1 MKIHLSLSTKIL
13 SLALLNLLLLGAT
26 LVGLA
31 GVQLQNL
38 SSLLLAPTRD
48 RVLADARLLAL
59 ELMSTPREDR
69 NSLLERHSHSAGVT
83 FSLYDREGLEVSGPQ
98 MLLPPIVHARVVQ
111 GGMNQSFFVTTRSP
125 TQYWMGVRI
134 PIGSPEGG
142 DPLPGILV
150 LQSDSLLGNAYFLD
164 LS

>member
-1 MKIHLSLSTKIL
+1 MKWRISLSAKIL

-59 ELMSTPREDR
+59 ELMSTPQEQR
-69 NSLLERHSHSAGVT
+69 NSLLERHSRAACAG
-83 FSLYDREGLEVSGPQ
+83 S
-98 MLLPPIVHARVVQ
+98 
-111 GGMNQSFFVTTRSP
+111 
-125 TQYWMGVRI
+125 
-134 PIGSPEGG
+134 
-142 DPLPGILV
+142 
-150 LQSDSLLGNAYFLD
+150 
-164 LS
+164 

>member
-1 MKIHLSLSTKIL
+1 MKLRISLSAKIL

-59 ELMSTPREDR
+59 EL
-69 NSLLERHSHSAGVT
+69 AG
-83 FSLYDREGLEVSGPQ
+83 FLGR
-98 MLLPPIVHARVVQ
+98 Q
-111 GGMNQSFFVTTRSP
+111 GT
-125 TQYWMGVRI
+125 
-134 PIGSPEGG
+134 
-142 DPLPGILV
+142 
-150 LQSDSLLGNAYFLD
+150 
-164 LS
+164 